1 MKRFENTSERFH
13 SHLLIVCA
21 VLLLLFAAETF
32 FLLYEVEFD
41 LGVSIIMILLNL
53 PLLALTVYHLVSW
66 LHYRN
71 ADYEPV
77 GKGIVKGVDN
87 SRDYLPFALEVEVDR
102 GGKKRTY
109 TTSRVFTSRR
119 YSVNPIHQY
128 VGKLVTLGFEPKR
141 GEYVIMDVQGLV

>member
-1 MKRFENTSERFH
+1 MKRFENTSERYH

-21 VLLLLFAAETF
+21 VFLLLSAAEM
-32 FLLYEVEFD
+32 FLLLYNAGFEYGWGFF
-41 LGVSIIMILLNL
+41 IILL
-53 PLLALTVYHLVSW
+53 PLLALTVYHLVNW

-87 SRDYLPFALEVEVDR
+87 SRDFLPFALEVEVDR

-109 TTSRVFTSRR
+109 TTSRVFTARR

>member
-1 MKRFENTSERFH
+1 MKRFENTSERYH
-13 SHLLIVCA
+13 SHLFIVCA
-21 VLLLLFAAETF
+21 VLLLLYAAETF
-32 FLLYEVEFD
+32 LLLHEVEFY
-41 LGVSIIMILLNL
+41 LSVSIIMILLSL
-53 PLLALTVYHLVSW
+53 PLLALTVYHLVNW

-87 SRDYLPFALEVEVDR
+87 SRDFLPFALEVEVDR

-109 TTSRVFTSRR
+109 TTSRVFTVRR
-119 YSVNPIHQY
+119 LSVNPLHQY